1 MASEPVPAMIPDG
14 EVVYAIGDIHGR
26 SDLLFELLHLI
37 EQDAAHTQPHAR
49 KTLIFLGDYVDRG
62 PDSRG
67 VIEMLCNG
75 LPHDFEAVFLKGNH
89 EEILLGFLDDPT
101 LLGSW
106 CRNGG
111 ERTLRSYGVDCG
123 RIAWARTRSLRPGA
137 MLASALPQA
146 HLNFLRRLRLTCEP
160 ANTRSCTRACGAGR
174 AARRK
179 TQPISRRRLRDA
191 EFLTSLQPFGARCK
205 INAVFTVM
213 RRAGAAPAW
222 GRTGINW
229 TMRCAFPVLPRR
241 APRHCA
247 PCTPWSGI
255 FCRREV

>member
-1 MASEPVPAMIPDG
+1 MIPDG

-123 RIAWARTRSLRPGA
+123 RLARENAKPEAWRDAF
-137 MLASALPQA
+137 ASALPQA
-146 HLNFLRRLRLTCEP
+146 HLNFLRRLRLTYEIGDYAFVHAGVRPGVPLGAQDP
-160 ANTRSCTRACGAGR
+160 ADLLW
-174 AARRK
+174 
-179 TQPISRRRLRDA
+179 IRD
-191 EFLTSLQPFGARCK
+191 EFLTSLEPFGK
-205 INAVFTVM
+205 IVVHGHTP
-213 RRAGAAPAW
+213 GAAPVVRPNRI
-222 GRTGINW
+222 GIDTGAVFSEHLTALRLEDANRDFLQ
-229 TMRCAFPVLPRR
+229 T
-241 APRHCA
+241 
-247 PCTPWSGI
+247 
-255 FCRREV
+255 